1 MELMQFLNTRATPAV
16 LMFVMFLLGLS
27 LTLVDFRRVV
37 TFPRAVTIGLIAQL
51 VGMPATAWLL
61 ASVMS
66 PSAAIA
72 VGLIILASCPSGVT
86 ANAYSF
92 AAKADVALCVTLSAL
107 TSIITVFTIPF
118 LTDLALQTFFEESAR
133 PVLPVAGMMQQL
145 IRLTILPIG
154 LGMLIRRFAPQ
165 VANERFM
172 EPLRKIA
179 LWLVMGVLTIGALSS
194 WEVILDNFAIAGF
207 LVITMN
213 IVTMAMGYYAA
224 RLGRLPAAQ
233 TITITYE
240 VGVQNLALAMVIT
253 LTILQR
259 PDLAVAALL
268 YAVVMP
274 ISAVAFLPIARRI
287 MDAEAARKGRTAE
300 RVAG

>member
-16 LMFVMFLLGLS
+16 LTFVMFLLGLS

-37 TFPRAVTIGLIAQL
+37 TFPRAVLIGLVAQL
-51 VGMPATAWLL
+51 IGMPATAWLL

-66 PSAAIA
+66 PTAAIA
-72 VGLIILASCPSGVT
+72 VGLIILAACPSGVT

-92 AAKADVALCVTLSAL
+92 AAKADVALCVTLTAL

-118 LTDLALQTFFEESAR
+118 LIDLALQTFFEQSAR
-133 PVLPVAGMMQQL
+133 PQLPVANMMRQL
-145 IRLTILPIG
+145 IVLTILPIAT
-154 LGMLIRRFAPQ
+154 GMLVRRFAPGL
-165 VANERFM
+165 ASDRFM
-172 EPLRKIA
+172 EPMRKVA

-194 WEVILDNFAIAGF
+194 WEVILDNFAVAGF
-207 LVITMN
+207 MVITMN
-213 IVTMAMGYYAA
+213 IITMAMGYFAA
-224 RLGRLPAAQ
+224 RLGGLPAAQ

-240 VGVQNLALAMVIT
+240 VGVQNLALTMVIT

-287 MDAEAARKGRTAE
+287 MAKEEARIGR
-300 RVAG
+300 G